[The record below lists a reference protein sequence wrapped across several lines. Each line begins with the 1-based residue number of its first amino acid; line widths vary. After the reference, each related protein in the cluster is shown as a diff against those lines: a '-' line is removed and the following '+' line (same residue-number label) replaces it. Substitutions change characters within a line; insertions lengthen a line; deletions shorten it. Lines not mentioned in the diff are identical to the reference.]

1 MSIRNLQP
9 LLQPRSLA
17 LIGASGRPD
26 SLGGFAGSYAVYRAE
41 AERIG
46 SIEAIEF
53 AGRDAALRM
62 ERELGLSCHADPDDP
77 TLRILRRTFEHS
89 LPGASA

>member
-1 MSIRNLQP
+1 VSIRNLQP

-26 SLGGFAGSYAVYRAE
+26 SLGGFAGSSAEYRAE

-46 SIEAIEF
+46 SVKAIEF
-53 AGRDAALRM
+53 ADHDAALRM
-62 ERELGLSCHADPDDP
+62 ERDLGLSCHADPDDP
-77 TLRILRRTFEHS
+77 TLRILRRTFEPTP
-89 LPGASA
+89 LGARA

>member
-26 SLGGFAGSYAVYRAE
+26 SLGNIAGPYAVYRAD
-41 AERIG
+41 AERIA
-46 SIEAIEF
+46 SVEATEF
-53 AGRDAALRM
+53 AGHDAGLRM
-62 ERELGLSCHADPDDP
+62 EREPGLSCHADPDDP
-77 TLRILRRTFEHS
+77 TS
-89 LPGASA
+89 LGARA

>member
-17 LIGASGRPD
+17 LISALGRSN
-26 SLGGFAGSYAVYRAE
+26 SLGGFAGSSAEYRAE

-46 SIEAIEF
+46 SVKAIEF
-53 AGRDAALRM
+53 ADHDAALRM
-62 ERELGLSCHADPDDP
+62 EREPGFTCHADPDDP
-77 TLRILRRTFEHS
+77 TIRILRRTFEPTP
-89 LPGASA
+89 LGARA